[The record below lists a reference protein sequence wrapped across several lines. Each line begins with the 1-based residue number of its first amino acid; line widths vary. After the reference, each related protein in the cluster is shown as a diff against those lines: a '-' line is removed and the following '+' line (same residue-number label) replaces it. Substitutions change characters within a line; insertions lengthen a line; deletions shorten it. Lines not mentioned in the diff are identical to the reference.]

1 MKNKYYYDLTTIDI
15 LYKGQEK
22 GKNTYDIYVKD
33 HLEERIVSELEPKEF
48 FLNWLEME
56 RKGY

>member
-1 MKNKYYYDLTTIDI
+1 MKNKDFYDLTTIDI
-15 LYKGQEK
+15 LYKGQDK

-33 HLEERIVSELEPKEF
+33 NLEFRETSELEPKEF